1 MYRQISELAAELGLL
16 KETHL
21 SESIGEVE
29 NAKGKYGRSPVEIM
43 ADTGF
48 LEGGAILAHCVHL
61 SDSDAEQIRRSGSTI
76 VTNPA
81 SNAKLG
87 NGIAPVAKY
96 LGMGINVC
104 IGTDGVSS
112 NNTLNMFREM
122 ALLSLMQKGASADC
136 TVLSADQVIAM
147 ATVNAAKALG
157 LEGRLGVIAEG
168 AEADLIFLDL
178 NASSLFP
185 NNNVVSSL
193 CYSANGS
200 EVVSV
205 MAGGKLRELL
215 TIDRER
221 VYSEVRR
228 IQKKYFS

>member
-1 MYRQISELAAELGLL
+1 
-16 KETHL
+16 ETHL

-29 NAKGKYGRSPVEIM
+29 NAKAQYGRSPVQIM
-43 ADTGF
+43 ADSGF
-48 LEGGAILAHCVHL
+48 LDGGAILAHCVHL
-61 SDSDAEQIRRSGSTI
+61 SDEDAELIRSSGSTI
-76 VTNPA
+76 VTDPA

-96 LGMGINVC
+96 LDMGINLC

-122 ALLSLMQKGASADC
+122 ALLSLMQKGANSDC

-157 LEGRLGVIAEG
+157 MEGRLGTISEG

-205 MAGGKLRELL
+205 MAGGKLLMKNRELL